1 MLSGLCGDYTVA
13 GISATRVPQ
22 SKHSNTITVA
32 AGGLVR
38 EFNSCS
44 EASLHRAVIHFSQL
58 GQLLQLVFQGECTP
72 LLLSEAKM
80 PAMPAMPGCRV
91 PSRVSSVEAQFYVG
105 Y

>member
-58 GQLLQLVFQGECTP
+58 VFQGECTP
-72 LLLSEAKM
+72 LLLSEAKHDFPM

-91 PSRVSSVEAQFYVG
+91 PSRVSGVEAQFYVG